1 MTRTN
6 QSNRLD
12 YMEETITVGIFE
24 AKTRFSELVET
35 CAAGGEILVTKR
47 GRPLVRIVGAG
58 REGPGRSA
66 VLGELAAIRARAGN
80 GPSIRELIEEGR
92 P

>member
-1 MTRTN
+1 
-6 QSNRLD
+6 
-12 YMEETITVGIFE
+12 MEETITVGVFE

-58 REGPGRSA
+58 RDGPGRGA
-66 VLGELAAIRARAGN
+66 ILGELASLRARAAE
-80 GPSIRELIEEGR
+80 GPSIRELIDEGR